1 MKDIEKEYRDILER
15 YDTKEK
21 KIKYLEECKW
31 QIELVDRWTE
41 REYSCIEVV
50 NKLLK
55 ELKGDD

>member
-1 MKDIEKEYRDILER
+1 MNDIEKEYRDILER

-41 REYSCIEVV
+41 REYGCIEVV